1 MNINNREKETFQIK
15 RYAVV
20 MLICVVLNLTF
31 YLIAHF
37 GHLPVWMDMQGT
49 VLAAIVLEPAAGLLV
64 GLIHNFIEA
73 IFFYDVSSIIYF
85 GVSAA
90 AALIAGLFLVK
101 EGNIQKRR
109 IPAAILLI
117 AVSTTFISTLLT
129 YWRSAGIPDS
139 MWEKH
144 FYQLA
149 LAAGVPKVLSTM
161 FGIFVLKVGDL
172 LISSVLVAIAYLF
185 LPKALKRRIQK
196 V

>member
-1 MNINNREKETFQIK
+1 MRTFNLK
-15 RYAVV
+15 RYTIV
-20 MLICVVLNLTF
+20 MIICVILNLVF
-31 YLIAHF
+31 YLAAHF
-37 GHLPVWMDMQGT
+37 CHLPVWLDMQGT

-64 GLIHNFIEA
+64 GLFHNFVEA

-85 GVSAA
+85 GVSAS

-101 EGNIQKRR
+101 EGKIQKRR

-117 AVSTTFISTLLT
+117 AASTTFISTLLT
-129 YWRSAGIPDS
+129 YWTSAGVPDS
-139 MWEKH
+139 MWERH

-149 LAAGVPKVLSTM
+149 LNAGVPKILSTV
-161 FGIFVLKVGDL
+161 FGIFVLKAGDL

-185 LPKALKRRIQK
+185 LPKALKRQVHK